1 MEKVSIIK
9 TDNIPENAMIQAG
22 FGTVDYCDSYRI
34 TKPTAENAAQI
45 TAHLFTLPKWVSA
58 LMNVRNCIAKP
69 FGLKTGDIARFPV
82 IGQSENEMLMEGLD
96 RHLNFRISVLIDR
109 EKSSICT
116 TTLVHYNNRLGK
128 VYFLFVKPFHSII
141 VRAMMKRLL
150 RLQ

>member
-1 MEKVSIIK
+1 MAKVSIIK
-9 TDNIPENAMIQAG
+9 TDNVPENATIQAG

-34 TKPTAENAAQI
+34 IKQTDENVAQI
-45 TAHLFTLPKWVSA
+45 TARLFTLPKWVQV
-58 LMNVRNCIAKP
+58 LMKLRNWMVKP
-69 FGLKTGDIARFPV
+69 FGLKAGAIARFPV
-82 IGQSENEMLMEGLD
+82 IGQSENETLMEGLD

-109 EKSSICT
+109 EKSHICT